1 MAQTAFPYQAV
12 RGLPAKTIA
21 ARNSATAG
29 PLGTVSWAAASTG
42 HVLTVQG
49 DGTVAFAAV
58 SAGIGGSTG
67 SVDNAI
73 LRADGTGGA
82 TLQASG
88 WIIADNYTSSP
99 NATVNH
105 ASIQA
110 TGGTTN
116 VSVSIVPKG
125 TGAFS
130 LRVPDGTA
138 AGGNARGENA
148 VDLRTAARA
157 AATGVASGSQ
167 SFLGPN
173 GIAATNTGSVA
184 FGGTASGQN
193 AVCLSWAG
201 TASGTESLLA
211 TSTATTI
218 VSGSRAVGF
227 SRDGGAQTGLNSFGQ
242 GNIPGYGS
250 GNITGDGA
258 VGFCGGEATAVTSKS
273 FGYYASATRYGM
285 NANANGAFTSGVFG
299 EAQRGEFVARN
310 KTTDGTTAVTLF
322 LDGSSSRLTIPSG
335 KILHA
340 TVRIVGSK
348 SDGSAVAVYMRQ
360 VTIKNVGGTTSLVGT
375 VNTLGTDEAASTS
388 IAITADNTNDALQI
402 AVTGIA
408 SETWRWVAVVYGVEL
423 AYGT

>member
-1 MAQTAFPYQAV
+1 MGQTAFPYTAV
-12 RGLPAKTIA
+12 RGLPLKTLA

-42 HVLTVQG
+42 DVLTVQG

-130 LRVPDGTA
+130 LHVPDGTST
-138 AGGNARGENA
+138 GGNARGANA
-148 VDLRTAARA
+148 VDLQTSRSSASQ
-157 AATGVASGSQ
+157 VASGTTA
-167 SFLGPN
+167 FLGA
-173 GIAATNTGSVA
+173 G
-184 FGGTASGQN
+184 N
-193 AVCLSWAG
+193 AN
-201 TASGTESLLA
+201 TASGTQSVLVSGNANLA
-211 TSTATTI
+211 SGTRATI
-218 VSGSRAVGF
+218 VNGNSNTVSNEGSF
-227 SRDGGAQTGLNSFGQ
+227 IGAGQFNSITSFYAAMGS
-242 GNIPGYGS
+242 GS
-250 GNITGDGA
+250 GNSITAAFGFIGAGQQALADRYAMQAHSSGQFSATGDVQA
-258 VGFCGGEATAVTSKS
+258 V
-273 FGYYASATRYGM
+273 
-285 NANANGAFTSGVFG
+285 
-299 EAQRGEFVARN
+299 QFVLRN
-310 KTTDGTTAVTLF
+310 KTTTNSAVTLF
-322 LDGSSSRLTIPSG
+322 LDGSSTRLTIPSG

-340 TVRIVGSK
+340 TIHITGSK
-348 SDGSAVAVYMRQ
+348 SDGTAVASYMRQ

-388 IAITADNTNDALQI
+388 IAITADDTNDALQVN
-402 AVTGIA
+402 VTGIL
-408 SETWRWVAVVYGVEL
+408 SETWRWVAVVYGNEL
-423 AYGT
+423 AYGS